1 MLGGSGRHGWSGEG
15 EEWHLVWRPTTLPS
29 APRGPGRP
37 RPPHLPGRVQW
48 ASRGAVGGG
57 AVGPAPTS
65 GQTLGSHSVWV
76 SAPCPKVGGRGV
88 CHGRPAR
95 GWLSQAGVPG
105 PDTLSGAAP
114 TWTEPRRTRWP
125 AGSVCSALAAA
136 RPGVPTT
143 WPCRRGAHA
152 AGLSA
157 EREWT
162 AVDLR
167 HGCQYEFRVTALGPS
182 GPGQPG
188 PPSEAV
194 FARDPMSKWSAQP
207 GRGQRR
213 WAGVALGPAGQL
225 QVRASPERLEVKV
238 KGIH

>member
-1 MLGGSGRHGWSGEG
+1 M
-15 EEWHLVWRPTTLPS
+15 WRPTTLPS

-88 CHGRPAR
+88 CHGRPAH

-136 RPGVPTT
+136 
-143 WPCRRGAHA
+143 
-152 AGLSA
+152 
-157 EREWT
+157 
-162 AVDLR
+162 
-167 HGCQYEFRVTALGPS
+167 
-182 GPGQPG
+182 GQG
-188 PPSEAV
+188 SPP
-194 FARDPMSKWSAQP
+194 P
-207 GRGQRR
+207 
-213 WAGVALGPAGQL
+213 GPAGAGL
-225 QVRASPERLEVKV
+225 TRPASPQSGSGRRWTCGTAVSMSSGSRPWGPLAPDSLGPRRKPSSH
-238 KGIH
+238 GTP

>member
-1 MLGGSGRHGWSGEG
+1 M
-15 EEWHLVWRPTTLPS
+15 
-29 APRGPGRP
+29 
-37 RPPHLPGRVQW
+37 
-48 ASRGAVGGG
+48 
-57 AVGPAPTS
+57 
-65 GQTLGSHSVWV
+65 
-76 SAPCPKVGGRGV
+76 
-88 CHGRPAR
+88 
-95 GWLSQAGVPG
+95 
-105 PDTLSGAAP
+105 
-114 TWTEPRRTRWP
+114 
-125 AGSVCSALAAA
+125 
-136 RPGVPTT
+136 
-143 WPCRRGAHA
+143 

-167 HGCQYEFRVTALGPS
+167 HGCQYEFRVTVLGPS

-213 WAGVALGPAGQL
+213 WAGVALGPAGQP

-238 KGIH
+238 KGIP